1 MSKISLSNKERQ
13 LILELLERDVE
24 FYTKIGY
31 EVTIEVILQQNAR
44 NRVNMVNNLI
54 EKLKLQNAFSN
65 LPYTKEEWEEAIRIK
80 NAHLEF
86 MREIRDSL

>member
-31 EVTIEVILQQNAR
+31 EVTIEVSLQQNAR